1 MSKPT
6 QAPPPGKRRSPKEM
20 DMTSSTETPAQTIID
35 DEGWVAEIKI
45 GYTW

>member
-1 MSKPT
+1 
-6 QAPPPGKRRSPKEM
+6 M
-20 DMTSSTETPAQTIID
+20 DMISNTEIPAQTIID